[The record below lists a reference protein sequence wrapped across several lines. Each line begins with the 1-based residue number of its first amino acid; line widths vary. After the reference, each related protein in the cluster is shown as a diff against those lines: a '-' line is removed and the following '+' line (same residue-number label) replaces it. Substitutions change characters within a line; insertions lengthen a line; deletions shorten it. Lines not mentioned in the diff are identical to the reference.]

1 MSAEFQEATATFQLA
16 KMVMRICQIAF
27 LVFTDPAG
35 IVYTSYVVMMA
46 ALLVPMV
53 FVWGAGVEDLW
64 VVRLQYILGGVAV
77 GLFEG
82 TFLSVI
88 SSLGKNTKTFAIMG
102 APLGF
107 FVNNTI
113 LGAFGEVQSML
124 KYFGMPVIVYYAYN
138 AACLPI
144 AIWIF
149 HTKRPREVV
158 AVKSKGKGCKDW
170 VPIMIPWFIAKF
182 IGNFVLEDGFPLL
195 FNTFNSPKVP
205 IIGGPESEDHLIPF
219 DIYAALIWFPCMAA
233 GDTISRRVPQYLDVT
248 SKRKCFLYLSLGIFL
263 SVAGEALDFL
273 LLALVTALAAFI
285 ANFGNG
291 FIYGLSAK
299 FIDWGI
305 AEEHRYAAYN
315 LWCFVG
321 DAGGYAGQGQL
332 SVWLADQVC
341 EGPAGS
347 GEICTEL
354 CKQRFCRPGIRDLDG
369 RTAWQ
374 VASFWGF
381 DAAADSIFRAL
392 HYIPPLELR
401 VEAPQDNLEPVQA
414 QAKRKPSK
422 QPKKGAKDKKQ
433 LQRPGSKEKPT
444 SPSSR
449 GSTPPGQ
456 AKRGSIASSQGKRG
470 SVTSS
475 QGKRGSLTSQGKRL
489 SAASSQNL
497 EGKPTTPSRASSK
510 SKEKPGPQSASKDAA
525 DIAEDPESLSAADG
539 AACYVRQELF
549 PDAPS
554 EQEQMPAEEAEAEDG
569 AANPAAEDLEPGL
582 TDEEE
587 GPTRPPLPEDMGHR
601 AGFQAVSDG
610 RLEDAMVLASLP
622 LWPFTNELNS
632 RGWTLLHVAAHGGF
646 EELCAALCHRKD
658 FLCIDMPDKEFWATP
673 LHLAAGKRRPEC
685 CNAIVQSGRCAKV
698 NATDLNGQTP
708 LHLAA
713 LRMLKVQIGICK

>member
-341 EGPAGS
+341 EGLLFIVRQLLEAERFAPSFASSASVVQAFVILMDEQHGRLRAS
-347 GEICTEL
+347 GALTLLLTPSSGCLVQFKTEL
-354 CKQRFCRPGIRDLDG
+354 LQFRELRLR
-369 RTAWQ
+369 RQ
-374 VASFWGF
+374 SSFRNF
-381 DAAADSIFRAL
+381 LEEAAVVAADRPVA
-392 HYIPPLELR
+392 PPLEQINAISAELTASAGPL
-401 VEAPQDNLEPVQA
+401 EARRQEEEDSDCETDPGMPELQPVTPRA
-414 QAKRKPSK
+414 IA
-422 QPKKGAKDKKQ
+422 
-433 LQRPGSKEKPT
+433 EV
-444 SPSSR
+444 PSSQPAC
-449 GSTPPGQ
+449 GDFSPG
-456 AKRGSIASSQGKRG
+456 GDDSPE
-470 SVTSS
+470 
-475 QGKRGSLTSQGKRL
+475 RL
-489 SAASSQNL
+489 GDS
-497 EGKPTTPSRASSK
+497 
-510 SKEKPGPQSASKDAA
+510 
-525 DIAEDPESLSAADG
+525 
-539 AACYVRQELF
+539 
-549 PDAPS
+549 
-554 EQEQMPAEEAEAEDG
+554 
-569 AANPAAEDLEPGL
+569 
-582 TDEEE
+582 
-587 GPTRPPLPEDMGHR
+587 
-601 AGFQAVSDG
+601 
-610 RLEDAMVLASLP
+610 
-622 LWPFTNELNS
+622 
-632 RGWTLLHVAAHGGF
+632 GG
-646 EELCAALCHRKD
+646 D
-658 FLCIDMPDKEFWATP
+658 FNK
-673 LHLAAGKRRPEC
+673 
-685 CNAIVQSGRCAKV
+685 
-698 NATDLNGQTP
+698 
-708 LHLAA
+708 
-713 LRMLKVQIGICK
+713 

>member
-1 MSAEFQEATATFQLA
+1 MRAVQESVARSRQAALEKKNARLEQEALKRQAQE
-16 KMVMRICQIAF
+16 RI
-27 LVFTDPAG
+27 D
-35 IVYTSYVVMMA
+35 
-46 ALLVPMV
+46 ALRLQKERCLK
-53 FVWGAGVEDLW
+53 AREDLMKEID
-64 VVRLQYILGGVAV
+64 LAH
-77 GLFEG
+77 EDE
-82 TFLSVI
+82 
-88 SSLGKNTKTFAIMG
+88 A
-102 APLGF
+102 LGF
-107 FVNNTI
+107 LEEIRADPDMLISHDRYGSTLLHEACSRGMKHLALAV
-113 LGAFGEVQSML
+113 LSAAEEV
-124 KYFGMPVIVYYAYN
+124 
-138 AACLPI
+138 
-144 AIWIF
+144 
-149 HTKRPREVV
+149 
-158 AVKSKGKGCKDW
+158 
-170 VPIMIPWFIAKF
+170 
-182 IGNFVLEDGFPLL
+182 
-195 FNTFNSPKVP
+195 
-205 IIGGPESEDHLIPF
+205 
-219 DIYAALIWFPCMAA
+219 
-233 GDTISRRVPQYLDVT
+233 
-248 SKRKCFLYLSLGIFL
+248 
-263 SVAGEALDFL
+263 GEATQERLTEKLFQRDYRGQTPL
-273 LLALVTALAAFI
+273 HRAA
-285 ANFGNG
+285 A
-291 FIYGLSAK
+291 
-299 FIDWGI
+299 
-305 AEEHRYAAYN
+305 
-315 LWCFVG
+315 
-321 DAGGYAGQGQL
+321 
-332 SVWLADQVC
+332 
-341 EGPAGS
+341 AGS

-525 DIAEDPESLSAADG
+525 DIAE
-539 AACYVRQELF
+539 ELF

-713 LRMLKVQIGICK
+713 LRGDESSYMAIAAHPDCDPMLPDKHGRSPCEYAAARGLKVDCAVPGFDGIDL

>member
-1 MSAEFQEATATFQLA
+1 
-16 KMVMRICQIAF
+16 MRICQIAF

-113 LGAFGEVQSML
+113 LGML

-158 AVKSKGKGCKDW
+158 AVKSKGKGCKVFLNSLKCWLDW

-341 EGPAGS
+341 EGRHFTWV
-347 GEICTEL
+347 C
-354 CKQRFCRPGIRDLDG
+354 
-369 RTAWQ
+369 
-374 VASFWGF
+374 
-381 DAAADSIFRAL
+381 
-392 HYIPPLELR
+392 
-401 VEAPQDNLEPVQA
+401 
-414 QAKRKPSK
+414 
-422 QPKKGAKDKKQ
+422 Q
-433 LQRPGSKEKPT
+433 L
-444 SPSSR
+444 
-449 GSTPPGQ
+449 
-456 AKRGSIASSQGKRG
+456 
-470 SVTSS
+470 
-475 QGKRGSLTSQGKRL
+475 
-489 SAASSQNL
+489 
-497 EGKPTTPSRASSK
+497 
-510 SKEKPGPQSASKDAA
+510 
-525 DIAEDPESLSAADG
+525 
-539 AACYVRQELF
+539 
-549 PDAPS
+549 
-554 EQEQMPAEEAEAEDG
+554 
-569 AANPAAEDLEPGL
+569 
-582 TDEEE
+582 
-587 GPTRPPLPEDMGHR
+587 
-601 AGFQAVSDG
+601 G
-610 RLEDAMVLASLP
+610 RL
-622 LWPFTNELNS
+622 
-632 RGWTLLHVAAHGGF
+632 LL
-646 EELCAALCHRKD
+646 
-658 FLCIDMPDKEFWATP
+658 
-673 LHLAAGKRRPEC
+673 
-685 CNAIVQSGRCAKV
+685 
-698 NATDLNGQTP
+698 
-708 LHLAA
+708 
-713 LRMLKVQIGICK
+713 